1 MAWSRAGR
9 AVLLMRAVNNATP
22 CKVKLL
28 TAHWSTTG
36 GQDLPAI
43 LLPIGSLTGCADIP
57 FDLPCPCVSRV
68 PSPCFNLALAP
79 QQTKNPCSCTT
90 SSFVYSTSGSVSEI
104 ITHLSPLDAL
114 FPPHLTSR
122 GQIIRERNL
131 VYRFWK
137 LVTKHPIFFDSN
149 FY

>member
-1 MAWSRAGR
+1 MRQTRRDERAASSWRAWHLRTLPAPKCHSMAWSRAGR

-90 SSFVYSTSGSVSEI
+90 TENQRISSRF
-104 ITHLSPLDAL
+104 THQLRS
-114 FPPHLTSR
+114 FTRPPAPCPR
-122 GQIIRERNL
+122 
-131 VYRFWK
+131 
-137 LVTKHPIFFDSN
+137 
-149 FY
+149 